1 MSHDTRTLMIHFF
14 LKVFIK
20 TNIIFQN
27 LLIIT
32 NERTVAGS
40 PAPPYL
46 FIHSKLFRQKI
57 GSEIT

>member
-1 MSHDTRTLMIHFF
+1 MIHFF

-40 PAPPYL
+40 QAQPYF
-46 FIHSKLFRQKI
+46 FIHSQLFQQKI